1 MVGLV
6 AAAVYWIGMPIY
18 CIAAARRASRQAA
31 GNESDVQQLRHLV
44 GELRAQVRD
53 LLAEHTQ
60 PAPPP
65 APEAAA
71 PQQAAAPAQA
81 PMPPPVPARSPAP
94 VVSLPFP
101 PSTPVPPAA
110 TAVPASPALPG
121 AADTYA
127 PPGAAAGASPPATPA
142 PMDPAASTPSA
153 RSASRAAPAA
163 TAATAATGTA
173 APAAPAAPA
182 WLVAARDWLFGGNV
196 VAKLGLLIL
205 FMGVSFLLKYAA
217 ANFNTPIELRLSGV
231 VLADLALLAWGWRIR
246 DSRPGISLPVQGTA
260 IAVLILTTFAA
271 FRVYHLLPA
280 TLAFALLT
288 VLVAFACVLAVLQN
302 AVWLAVFGII
312 GGFAAPVLVSTGSG
326 NHIALFSY
334 CAILNAGILYIATK
348 KSWRALN
355 VLGFACTFV
364 LGTSWGVLRYT
375 PHHYLSAQ
383 LFLGLFLLMYIAI
396 AVFYAQRQAPKLAHY
411 VDGTLVFGTPLAA
424 IGLQHGLVQHMEFG
438 MAWSALA
445 IGLLYAGLA
454 LALWR
459 RLGATSR
466 LLCESFLALGVVF
479 GTLALPFALDGRWTA
494 AAWAL
499 EGAGVVWV
507 GLRQQ
512 RKLAWTFGLLVQ
524 GAAWIGFLG
533 DIISLDAAV
542 LANANIWLGFLILAA
557 GTFIVAVQFR
567 GAGQAVPAAVRDPLA
582 TLLLAIAAA
591 WLLAGTWYEVVSRSS
606 GATQLNLLT
615 ASALVVAALLG
626 VIAARMRWRIAG
638 GYTVAVQLLAAGVF
652 LYRTRWDWLDSRV
665 ALLDGPFLSA
675 LMLGAGLWLSSL
687 FFHRHAVRSADEKE
701 RTSLAL
707 TSEALLPGAG
717 LAWYVM
723 ALAPLAA
730 CLADQ
735 YGLRPGFQGVH
746 DLPAML
752 SFYAIGASL
761 LALLAQHLACRM
773 DWRGLRKLAMPV
785 WLVQAGISGAMLLM
799 MHFTGHTPGALAW
812 CAYAAAWTASEYTL
826 RTWTRMA
833 WPLPHA
839 ALVAVHLL
847 RIAAPW
853 LMIWPVL
860 NHAIAGWLL
869 AGGTAEQIRMLLD
882 GWEVSGGWA
891 RYLPAWAMMAAT
903 AVLLRCRADEWPLN
917 PLAAWH
923 QRFLLPVAAVWTLL
937 LAARWN
943 LLYSGAM
950 APLPYLPL
958 LNPLDLTT
966 GFALLLAAAA
976 FRRHRFAPQRKG
988 AAAGAGYVWFNLMLL
1003 RSVSNY
1009 MDVPYQFNALMAS
1022 QFVQALLSLVWTVSA
1037 MVLMR
1042 MAARRGMR
1050 TLWGIGAAL
1059 LAVVVLKL
1067 FAVDLSNAGGIER
1080 IVSFIGAG
1088 LLMVAIGYVAP
1099 LPPAAPRAEVA
1110 Q

>member
-1 MVGLV
+1 M
-6 AAAVYWIGMPIY
+6 
-18 CIAAARRASRQAA
+18 S
-31 GNESDVQQLRHLV
+31 
-44 GELRAQVRD
+44 
-53 LLAEHTQ
+53 
-60 PAPPP
+60 
-65 APEAAA
+65 
-71 PQQAAAPAQA
+71 
-81 PMPPPVPARSPAP
+81 
-94 VVSLPFP
+94 
-101 PSTPVPPAA
+101 
-110 TAVPASPALPG
+110 PASPVDG
-121 AADTYA
+121 HDV
-127 PPGAAAGASPPATPA
+127 
-142 PMDPAASTPSA
+142 PSA
-153 RSASRAAPAA
+153 PYSPYTPTHGAP
-163 TAATAATGTA
+163 
-173 APAAPAAPA
+173 PA
-182 WLVAARDWLFGGNV
+182 WLVAARGWLFGGNV
-196 VAKLGLLIL
+196 VAKLGLVIL

-231 VLADLALLAWGWRIR
+231 ALADLALLAWGWRIR
-246 DSRPGISLPVQGTA
+246 DSHPGISLPVQGTA

-271 FRVYHLLPA
+271 SRIYHLLPA
-280 TLAFALLT
+280 TLAFGLLT
-288 VLVAFACVLAVLQN
+288 ILVALACALAVLQN

-312 GGFAAPVLVSTGSG
+312 GGFAAPVLISTGSG
-326 NHIALFSY
+326 NHVALFSY
-334 CAILNAGILYIATK
+334 CAVLNAGILYIATK

-355 VLGFACTFV
+355 VLGFLCTFM
-364 LGTSWGVLRYT
+364 LATSWGVLRYT
-375 PHHYLSAQ
+375 PDNYLSAQ
-383 LFLGLFLLMYIAI
+383 LFLVLFLLMYIAI
-396 AVFYAQRQAPKLAHY
+396 TVFYAQRQAPKLAHY

-438 MAWSALA
+438 MAWSSLA
-445 IGLLYAGLA
+445 TGLLYSGLA

-459 RLGATSR
+459 RMGAASR

-494 AAWAL
+494 TAWAL

-507 GLRQQ
+507 GLRQR

-524 GAAWIGFLG
+524 AAAWIGFLG
-533 DIISLDAAV
+533 DIIHRDVAI
-542 LANANIWLGFLILAA
+542 LAQSNIWLGFLILAA

-567 GAGQAVPAAVRDPLA
+567 SAGQAVPAPLRDPLS
-582 TLLLAIAAA
+582 TLLLAVAAA
-591 WLLAGTWYEVVSRSS
+591 WLLAGTWYEVVCRSS

-652 LYRTRWDWLDSRV
+652 LYRTRWDWVDSRV
-665 ALLDGPFLSA
+665 DLLDGPFPSA

-687 FFHRHAVRSADEKE
+687 FFHRHAGRSADHDE

-707 TSEALLPGAG
+707 TSDALLSGAG
-717 LAWYVM
+717 LAWFVM

-730 CLADQ
+730 FLADLYYQ
-735 YGLRPGFQGVH
+735 LGLHSMQGMPRPS
-746 DLPAML
+746 DLPAMI
-752 SFYAIGASL
+752 SVYAIGGSL
-761 LALLAQHLACRM
+761 LALLAHHLAYRL
-773 DWRGLRKLAMPV
+773 DWSGLRRLAMSV
-785 WLVQAGISGAMLLM
+785 WLIQAGISGAMLLVM
-799 MHFTGHTPGALAW
+799 LLTGQTPGALAW
-812 CAYAAAWTASEYTL
+812 CAYAITCGASEYIL
-826 RTWTRMA
+826 RTWTRTA
-833 WPLPHA
+833 WPMPQA

-847 RIAAPW
+847 RVAAPW

-860 NHAIAGWLL
+860 NHAIAGWLM
-869 AGGTAEQIRMLLD
+869 AGGTEAQTRMLLD
-882 GWEVSGGWA
+882 GWEASGGWA

-903 AVLLRCRADEWPLN
+903 ALLLRCPADQWPLK

-923 QRFLLPVAAVWTLL
+923 RRFLLPAAAVWTLL

-943 LLYSGAM
+943 LLYNGAM

-976 FRRHRFAPQRKG
+976 FRQHRYAAQLKM
-988 AAAGAGYVWFNLMLL
+988 AAAGACYLWFNLMLL

-1009 MDVPYQFNALMAS
+1009 MEVPYQFHALMAS

-1037 MVLMR
+1037 MALMR
-1042 MAARRGMR
+1042 MAAQRGLR
-1050 TLWGIGAAL
+1050 TLWSIGAAL

-1088 LLMVAIGYVAP
+1088 ILMVAIGYVAP
-1099 LPPAAPRAEVA
+1099 LPASARPEATP
-1110 Q
+1110 

>member
-1 MVGLV
+1 
-6 AAAVYWIGMPIY
+6 
-18 CIAAARRASRQAA
+18 
-31 GNESDVQQLRHLV
+31 
-44 GELRAQVRD
+44 
-53 LLAEHTQ
+53 
-60 PAPPP
+60 
-65 APEAAA
+65 
-71 PQQAAAPAQA
+71 
-81 PMPPPVPARSPAP
+81 
-94 VVSLPFP
+94 
-101 PSTPVPPAA
+101 
-110 TAVPASPALPG
+110 
-121 AADTYA
+121 
-127 PPGAAAGASPPATPA
+127 
-142 PMDPAASTPSA
+142 
-153 RSASRAAPAA
+153 
-163 TAATAATGTA
+163 
-173 APAAPAAPA
+173 
-182 WLVAARDWLFGGNV
+182 VAARDWLFGGNI

-271 FRVYHLLPA
+271 FRIYHLLPA

-288 VLVAFACVLAVLQN
+288 VFVAFACVLAVLQN

-326 NHIALFSY
+326 NHVALFSY

-375 PHHYLSAQ
+375 PDNYLSAQ

-424 IGLQHGLVQHMEFG
+424 IGLQHGLVQHIEFG

-445 IGLLYAGLA
+445 MGLLYSGLA

-459 RLGATSR
+459 RMGATSR

-512 RKLAWTFGLLVQ
+512 RKLAWGFGLLVQ
-524 GAAWIGFLG
+524 AAAWIGFLG
-533 DIISLDAAV
+533 DIINLDAAI
-542 LANANIWLGFLILAA
+542 LARSNIWLGFLILAA
-557 GTFIVAVQFR
+557 GTFIVAVQIR
-567 GAGQAVPAAVRDPLA
+567 GAGQTVPAALRDPLA
-582 TLLLAIAAA
+582 TLLLAVAAA

-626 VIAARMRWRIAG
+626 VIAARLRWRIAG
-638 GYTVAVQLLAAGVF
+638 SYTVAVQLLAAGVF

-687 FFHRHAVRSADEKE
+687 FFHRHAARSADQDE
-701 RTSLAL
+701 RASLSL
-707 TSEALLPGAG
+707 TSDALLPGAG
-717 LAWYVM
+717 LAWFVM

-735 YGLRPGFQGVH
+735 YHLRLGFQDMQATPSSS
-746 DLPAML
+746 DLPAMI
-752 SFYAIGASL
+752 SFYTIGGSL
-761 LALLAQHLACRM
+761 LALLAQHLACRLN
-773 DWRGLRKLAMPV
+773 WSGLRRLAMPV
-785 WLVQAGISGAMLLM
+785 WLIHAGVSGAMLLAM
-799 MHFTGHTPGALAW
+799 SITGNTPGALAW
-812 CAYAAAWTASEYTL
+812 CAYASAWAASEYTL

-833 WPLPHA
+833 WPLPQA
-839 ALVAVHLL
+839 ALISVHLL
-847 RIAAPW
+847 RIAGPW

-860 NHAIAGWLL
+860 NHAISDWLL
-869 AGGTAEQIRMLLD
+869 AGGTAEQTRMLLD
-882 GWEVSGGWA
+882 GWEASGGWA
-891 RYLPAWAMMAAT
+891 RYLPAWAMMGAT
-903 AVLLRCRADEWPLN
+903 ALLLRCPAHQWPLK

-923 QRFLLPVAAVWTLL
+923 QRFLLPAAAVWTLL

-976 FRRHRFAPQRKG
+976 FRRHRFAAQLKL
-988 AAAGAGYVWFNLMLL
+988 AAAGAGYLWFNLMLL

-1009 MDVPYQFNALMAS
+1009 MDVPYQFHALLAS

-1042 MAARRGMR
+1042 ISARRGLR
-1050 TLWGIGAAL
+1050 TLWGVGAAL

-1099 LPPAAPRAEVA
+1099 LPSAAPRAGVP